1 MISAMNVAT
10 AGCLTFWGFLTYN
23 NLDEHDNKRYNK
35 KHLKWF
41 FGYITFFFVIFTI
54 QCITVY
60 LLLKSYIT
68 IKHAASILGLQSKSQ
83 TN

>member
-1 MISAMNVAT
+1 MNVAT

-23 NLDEHDNKRYNK
+23 NLEEHDDKRYHI

-41 FGYITFFFVIFTI
+41 FGYISFFLTIFIT

-60 LLLKSYIT
+60 LLLKSYYI
-68 IKHAASILGLQSKSQ
+68 IKHAASILGLQSKEQ